1 MKRTLS
7 PLSLLPILLAV
18 SAAAQTD
25 APARDVD
32 PAEWVPAEALFFVGI
47 TDVERVWEDFKKTAS
62 YALLSDKSL
71 SEKAPQM
78 GLFVQ
83 AQEELQERLAQALD
97 VTKEQL
103 RNPLRGPLAL
113 YALED
118 PAKPGELEPG
128 LIATVR
134 DAATMRRYYDAVVR
148 KLKDAAQYESVSVGS
163 DTIDVFT
170 SQRGSPKDRWP
181 AEDFDPDFGAGES
194 PLELLAG
201 GPEKAVEQALD
212 ELFSADTL
220 PPKLALCLTPER
232 LIVAGSVDRVKAALK
247 REKPGRSLADT
258 DDYKALLRHLK
269 PVGPVRL
276 VCNVPRVIE
285 MGKAAAQ
292 DNPELGTMLKVIGAE
307 SLRSLVGHM
316 RFGAAAYDSKFELL
330 LLMKSDR
337 VGLARI
343 LSMENRPT
351 APPASIGAD
360 TVMFFGVNL
369 QPMKLYEDIER
380 MVRQT
385 DAQAADQMRQAM
397 EAAPMIFGGQPIN
410 LLTDFLD
417 HLRGPLTVSLGFAR
431 PLNADAV
438 RFVLSLG
445 HKDQPAMTKFFSSF
459 VGMLQPRDLRGT
471 QVFDMPMM
479 QMSLA
484 ATSDRL
490 VLGNTPAV
498 ESALEGRASE
508 PLAEA
513 DAWKKV
519 ARLVPEQ
526 SWLTIYVDSRR
537 MTEAAIE
544 LAKAGDSTGG
554 GFVGGFASG
563 FMAGM
568 AADSEASDPDVLRK
582 MLPYQAVNVMTISTT
597 PEGVQFTSVT
607 LKPEK

>member
-1 MKRTLS
+1 MKRTLL
-7 PLSLLPILLAV
+7 PLSLLLILLAA
-18 SAAAQTD
+18 SATAQTD
-25 APARDVD
+25 APAKDVD
-32 PAEWVPAEALFFVGI
+32 PAEWVPADALFFLGI

-71 SEKAPQM
+71 GEKAPQL

-83 AQEELQERLAQALD
+83 AREKLQERLAKALD
-97 VTKEQL
+97 VPKEQL

-113 YALED
+113 YALGD

-128 LIATVR
+128 LVATVG
-134 DAATMRRYYDAVVR
+134 DAATMRKYYDAAVR
-148 KLKDAAQYESVSVGS
+148 KLKDVGTYEAVSFGP

-170 SQRGSPKDRWP
+170 SKSEGADELKKGDDQ
-181 AEDFDPDFGAGES
+181 DPDFDAGES

-212 ELFSADTL
+212 ELFSADTM

-232 LIVAGSVDRVKAALK
+232 LIVAGSVDQVKASLK
-247 REKPGRSLADT
+247 REKPGKSLAET

-269 PVGPVRL
+269 PVGPVRFL
-276 VCNVPRVIE
+276 CNVPRVIE
-285 MGKAAAQ
+285 MGKAASQ
-292 DNPELGTMLKVIGAE
+292 GDEELGTMLKVIGAE

-316 RFGAAAYDSKFELL
+316 RFGAAAYDGKFELL
-330 LLMKSDR
+330 LLMNSDR
-337 VGLARI
+337 AGLAKI

-351 APPASIGAD
+351 APPAAIGAD
-360 TVMFFGVNL
+360 AVMFFGVNL
-369 QPMKLYEDIER
+369 QPAKLYEDIER

-385 DAQAADQMRQAM
+385 DAQAADQMRQAV
-397 EAAPMIFGGQPIN
+397 EAMPMPGGQPVN
-410 LLTDFLD
+410 LLKDFID
-417 HLRGPLTVSLGFAR
+417 HLRGPLTMSLAFAR
-431 PLNADAV
+431 PVNADAV

-471 QVFDMPMM
+471 QVFDMPML
-479 QMSLA
+479 QMTLA

-490 VLGNTPAV
+490 VLGNTSAV
-498 ESALEGRASE
+498 ESALEAKAGD
-508 PLAEA
+508 PLAES

-526 SWLTIYVDSRR
+526 SWLTVYVDSRR
-537 MTEAAIE
+537 MTEAAID
-544 LAKAGDSTGG
+544 LAKAGDSMGGG
-554 GFVGGFASG
+554 GFSGGLMSG
-563 FMAGM
+563 FLSGMSAGQD
-568 AADSEASDPDVLRK
+568 AADPDVMRK
-582 MLPYQAVNVMTISTT
+582 MLPYQAVNVMTITTT